1 MMNKFLNYAI
11 LIYTIFS
18 GIVATLFAIG
28 YFVIA
33 PSTTSSAGAITLTG
47 IDTLQQIVSANL
59 TPYEQSNYISM
70 LQDFYAMGESAEQ
83 TSLTSLPLSQFME
96 YESIFIVPSAILL
109 LVMAYTSKNNK
120 KDE

>member
-1 MMNKFLNYAI
+1 MNKFLNYAI